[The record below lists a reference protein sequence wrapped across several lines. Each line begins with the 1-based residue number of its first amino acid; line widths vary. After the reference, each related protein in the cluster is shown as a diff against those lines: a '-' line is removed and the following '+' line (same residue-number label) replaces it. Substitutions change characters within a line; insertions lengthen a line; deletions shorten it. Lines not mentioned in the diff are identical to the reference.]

1 MPLGRRTSAI
11 MAPSR
16 SICGTRDM
24 TRLSGT
30 RLALVVFMG
39 TIVASCASISC
50 KPAQIVVAQK
60 EERLRT
66 EQRTVGTRPT
76 ARGGVEEIRRD
87 VTVRE
92 YWVRAVDNEWYRI
105 SEEQY
110 EVAVPNATIDI
121 CR

>member
-1 MPLGRRTSAI
+1 
-11 MAPSR
+11 MAPFR
-16 SICGTRDM
+16 STCGLGDM
-24 TRLSGT
+24 TLLSGT

-39 TIVASCASISC
+39 TIVASCASVSC
-50 KPAQIVVAQK
+50 KPAQIVVAEK
-60 EERLRT
+60 EERLRR
-66 EQRTVGTRPT
+66 EQKTVGTRPT
-76 ARGGVEEIRRD
+76 VGGGVEEIRRD

-110 EVAVPNATIDI
+110 EVVVPNATVDV